1 MPFEVLRA
9 RALVDGPRAV
19 AIIPILKIFARRWM
33 NAFGAHPLNSILPV
47 AIDRCIAERE
57 VALATVNRELAFL
70 KRVFASR

>member
-1 MPFEVLRA
+1 
-9 RALVDGPRAV
+9 
-19 AIIPILKIFARRWM
+19 M

-57 VALATVNRELAFL
+57 VAPATVNRELAFL